1 MPRVQVDALAA
12 LDAAKRASEQVRVA
26 TEERDK
32 AIAAAFPTALVTFVE
47 SMSKNFEAALPS
59 YVVFQAS
66 KCMLAHTLYHADDL
80 LYCCICFVGW
90 QCGGCF
96 CRW

>member
-1 MPRVQVDALAA
+1 LAA
-12 LDAAKRASEQVRVA
+12 LDAAKRASDQVRVA

-66 KCMLAHTLYHADDL
+66 QCMLAHTLYHADDL